1 MGQTIGPSSGPV
13 GAGRS
18 AAPPRV
24 SVEGGSSTA
33 APHELIG
40 AGGST
45 AVPEVLTERG
55 GSTAVPLETR
65 ETSPSAQEQG
75 AGSKQSR
82 PDELEQ
88 ESGGSSPKRSYH
100 PTVPA

>member
-1 MGQTIGPSSGPV
+1 M
-13 GAGRS
+13 GRS
-18 AAPPRV
+18 TIAPGVP
-24 SVEGGSSTA
+24 VEGDGSTA
-33 APHELIG
+33 MPHELMG
-40 AGGST
+40 AGGFVAT
-45 AVPEVLTERG
+45 LEVPTERG

-88 ESGGSSPKRSYH
+88 ESRGSSLKHSYH
-100 PTVPA
+100 PTAPA